1 MRKLC
6 VPLRTTQ
13 PPASAQS
20 LPSPLVLPFTLRSR
34 ERIRGRATGTN
45 PPWAPAAV
53 VAQRQVQP
61 RRGLSTRKTLSNP
74 RTHTAALPSCFL
86 NCPRGPTAPA
96 PHAGARLLP
105 QVEKLFLLLHP
116 TVGRAKTMHAA
127 AGLQLPWPPPVLHRP
142 VRHSPSLRHQL
153 FLSSLEQ
160 QLVAYTLPLPSS
172 QAPSA
177 APVDPPPS
185 LVSYVTS
192 KTNRKADN

>member
-74 RTHTAALPSCFL
+74 RTHTAAPPSCFL

-116 TVGRAKTMHAA
+116 TVGRAKTIT
-127 AGLQLPWPPPVLHRP
+127 
-142 VRHSPSLRHQL
+142 
-153 FLSSLEQ
+153 Q
-160 QLVAYTLPLPSS
+160 QQVCSFRGPTC
-172 QAPSA
+172 APSA
-177 APVDPPPS
+177 GPPQSQPPAPAFPQLPGTAAGCLYPS
-185 LVSYVTS
+185 APLFSGSLCCTCRPS
-192 KTNRKADN
+192 AFSRILRNIENE

>member
-61 RRGLSTRKTLSNP
+61 RRGLATRKTLSNP
-74 RTHTAALPSCFL
+74 RTHTAAPPSCFL

-116 TVGRAKTMHAA
+116 TVGRAKTITQQQVCSFRGPHLCSIGRSATVPA
-127 AGLQLPWPPPVLHRP
+127 SGTSFSSAPWNSSRLPIPFR
-142 VRHSPSLRHQL
+142 SPLLR
-153 FLSSLEQ
+153 
-160 QLVAYTLPLPSS
+160 LPL
-172 QAPSA
+172 
-177 APVDPPPS
+177 
-185 LVSYVTS
+185 LHL
-192 KTNRKADN
+192 